1 MLGVKGNLTPNPSPK
16 GEGSSEG
23 EKQTLIAQHSSFN
36 IQRSSLTDK
45 KVLNLKIFPKNNYY
59 FEIIVYLCILL

>member
-23 EKQTLIAQHSSFN
+23 EKQSLIVN
-36 IQRSSLTDK
+36 RSTFIANRSPTRRFLASK
-45 KVLNLKIFPKNNYY
+45 LFPKNNHY